1 MHAMMMYMPQCL
13 LPMYLLPALSV
24 ERFLDPTFVR
34 RASDRFE
41 SSRPKV
47 QERVT
52 ARIRTRI
59 KTIAAMISNRKVF
72 LFADDDSGAV
82 SEGVASRVC

>member
-1 MHAMMMYMPQCL
+1 M
-13 LPMYLLPALSV
+13 
-24 ERFLDPTFVR
+24 
-34 RASDRFE
+34 
-41 SSRPKV
+41 

-82 SEGVASRVC
+82 SEGVASRVR